1 MHHRRTVLGLVLFA
15 ATMAAQPAFAADP
28 WPSKTIRIVVPY
40 TPGGLTDVLAR
51 LVAQKASVT
60 LGQPI
65 VVENRPGA
73 GTAIG
78 AEYVGKSPADGY
90 TLLMSGT
97 TTLSTNP
104 ILIKKLSYKASD
116 FTPVALIGMVPFIA
130 VANPSVPA
138 NNLRELVAYA
148 KANPDKLTYSSSGTG
163 TSSHLVG
170 EMFEAATGTRLRDIP
185 YKGTNPALTAV
196 LSGEVSMTFDGV
208 TLYIPHIQSG
218 KLKPIALFGEQ
229 RVSAINQVPTM
240 VEQGFK
246 DAVALA
252 WFGLVAP
259 TGTPQEAIDRM
270 NDAVRKALSE
280 PELAAKLRD
289 FNAYIEPRSP
299 AAFGE
304 LIKRESMI
312 WGRVL
317 TPLNLQLD

>member
-1 MHHRRTVLGLVLFA
+1 
-15 ATMAAQPAFAADP
+15 MAAQPAFAADP